1 MARGLFILFVFLS
14 SSLAFAQHDH
24 AAAATAAKPAAQAA
38 LLPGMGNA
46 HHAVSTSNPMAQK
59 YFDQGLDLIYAFNH
73 AEAEKAFAHAAQLDP
88 NLAMAQWGIALAVGP
103 NYNLPVDEPR
113 EIEAYHAIQKAL
125 KMKASPSERAY
136 IEALG
141 TRYVGDPHGKDLKPL
156 DLAYRDAMRKVT
168 EQYPDDL
175 DAATLFAESGMNINP
190 WKLHHADGTP
200 AEGTEEIIST
210 LESVLRRDPNHM
222 GAIHYYIHAV
232 EASNHPE
239 RALEPAGRLAALA
252 PGAGHLVHMPA
263 HIYIRTGDFETA
275 ALTNEKAVAADDKY
289 IKETG
294 ATKGIYPSMYY
305 AHNVHFMAM
314 AYSMSGQYA
323 LAIQR
328 ARDLNAHSEKYLKDM
343 PMMQGFMSIEPMVLV
358 RFHKWDEILKQPAPT
373 GADIRSLNMH
383 FARALAYAA
392 KKNMANA
399 DKEKEAFES
408 IREKIPTDIPVSPV
422 GNLSGQAME
431 VTDHFLQARLAE
443 AAGNHDAALQHWKEA
458 VMAEDK
464 LSYAEPRDFFIPV
477 RESLGAA
484 LYAQRD
490 YAGAEKVFREDLANN
505 RRNGR
510 SLFGLA
516 ASLKAQHRDYDAAFV
531 QRQFDDAWKKAD
543 TKLSMG
549 DL

>member
-1 MARGLFILFVFLS
+1 MYRCVVLVFVFLS
-14 SSLAFAQHDH
+14 TSIAFAQHDH
-24 AAAATAAKPAAQAA
+24 AGAKSPSKPAAESQ
-38 LLPGMGNA
+38 LLAGMGNA
-46 HHAVSTSNPMAQK
+46 HHPVSTTNPMAQK
-59 YFDQGLDLIYAFNH
+59 YFDQGLSLIYAFNH
-73 AEAEKAFAHAAQLDP
+73 DEAEKAFAHAAALDP

-113 EIEAYHAIQKAL
+113 EIQAHNAIQKAL
-125 KMKASPSERAY
+125 TLKASPSERAY
-136 IEALG
+136 IEALA

-156 DLAYRDAMRKVT
+156 DLAYRDAMRKVS

-210 LESVLRRDPNHM
+210 LESVMRRDPNHM

-263 HIYIRTGDFETA
+263 HIYIRTGDFENA
-275 ALTNEKAVAADDKY
+275 ALTNEKAVTADNTY
-289 IKETG
+289 MKETN
-294 ATKGIYPSMYY
+294 TYKGIYPSMYY

-323 LAIQR
+323 LAIER
-328 ARDLNAHSEKYLKDM
+328 ARDLNKHSEKYVKDM

-358 RFHKWDEILKQPAPT
+358 RFHKWDEILKEPAPT
-373 GADIRSLNMH
+373 AVDIRSLNMH

-392 KKNMANA
+392 KKDMANA
-399 DKEKEAFES
+399 DREREAFEAT
-408 IREKIPTDIPVSPV
+408 REKIPTDIPVSPV
-422 GNLSGQAME
+422 GNLSGTVME
-431 VTDHFLQARLAE
+431 VTDHYLRARLAE
-443 AAGNHDAALQHWKEA
+443 AAGDHAGALQHWKEA

-464 LSYAEPRDFFIPV
+464 LSYAEPRDFFIPT
-477 RESLGAA
+477 REGLGAA
-484 LYAQRD
+484 LYAQGD
-490 YAGAEKVFREDLANN
+490 YAGAEKTFREDLANN
-505 RRNGR
+505 ARNGR

-516 ASLKAQHRDYDAAFV
+516 AALKAEHKDYDAAFV
-531 QRQFDDAWKKAD
+531 QKQFDEAWKRAD
-543 TKLSMG
+543 TKLSM
-549 DL
+549 DNL

>member
-1 MARGLFILFVFLS
+1 MARRLVFVCLLLTIQFAS
-14 SSLAFAQHDH
+14 AQHQH
-24 AAAATAAKPAAQAA
+24 TAASTKSAPSATA

-46 HHAVSTSNPMAQK
+46 HHVVSTSNPLAQK
-59 YFDQGLDLIYAFNH
+59 YFDEGLSLIYAFNH
-73 AEAEKAFAHAAQLDP
+73 AEAEKAFAKAAELDP

-103 NYNLPVDEPR
+103 NYNVAVDEPR
-113 EIEAYHAIQKAL
+113 EIQAYGAIQEAL
-125 KMKASPSERAY
+125 KMKAPPQERAY
-136 IEALG
+136 IEALSK
-141 TRYVGDPHGKDLKPL
+141 RYIGDPHGKDLKPL
-156 DLAYRDAMRKVT
+156 DLAYRDAMR
-168 EQYPDDL
+168 ELSAEYPDDL

-190 WKLHHADGTP
+190 WKLHHPDGTP
-200 AEGTEEIIST
+200 AEGTPEIIAT
-210 LESVLRRDPNHM
+210 LESVMRRDPNHM

-232 EASNHPE
+232 EASNNPE
-239 RALEPAGRLAALA
+239 RALEPASRLAALA

-263 HIYIRTGDFETA
+263 HIYIRTGDFQNA
-275 ALTNEKAVAADDKY
+275 AATNEKAVAADNTY
-289 IKETG
+289 LKETG
-294 ATKGIYPSMYY
+294 ATKGVYPSMYY

-328 ARDLNAHSEKYLKDM
+328 AHDLTAWSDKYVQDM
-343 PMMQGFMSIEPMVLV
+343 PMMQGFLAIEPLVLV

-373 GADIRSLNMH
+373 GSDLRSLNMH

-392 KKNMANA
+392 KKDMANA
-399 DKEKEAFES
+399 DKEKEAFEA

-422 GNLSGQAME
+422 ANLSGQVME
-431 VTDHFLQARLAE
+431 VTDHFLQAKLAD
-443 AAGNHDAALQHWKEA
+443 AAGDKNAALQHWKEA

-484 LYAQRD
+484 LFA
-490 YAGAEKVFREDLANN
+490 AGDFAEAEKVFREDLTNN

-516 ASLKAQHRDYDAAFV
+516 AALKAQHKDYDAAFV
-531 QRQFDDAWKKAD
+531 QKQFDEAWKKAD
-543 TKLSMG
+543 TKLNMS

>member
-1 MARGLFILFVFLS
+1 MTRNLLVFCLFATSI
-14 SSLAFAQHDH
+14 AFAQHDH
-24 AAAATAAKPAAQAA
+24 AAAATAAKPAAQTA
-38 LLPGMGNA
+38 LLSGMGNA
-46 HHAVSTSNPMAQK
+46 HHPVSTSIPTAQK
-59 YFDQGLDLIYAFNH
+59 YFDEGLSLIYAFNH
-73 AEAEKAFAHAAQLDP
+73 AEAEKAFERAAQLDP
-88 NLAMAQWGIALAVGP
+88 NLAMAHWGIAVAVGP
-103 NYNLPVDEPR
+103 NYNLPVDEAR
-113 EIEAYHAIQKAL
+113 EIQAYNETQKAL
-125 KMKASPSERAY
+125 KMKASPSEHAY
-136 IEALG
+136 IEALA
-141 TRYVGDPHGKDLKPL
+141 TRYIAEPHGKDLKPL
-156 DLAYRDAMRKVT
+156 DLAYRDAMRKVS

-210 LESVLRRDPNHM
+210 LESVMRRDPNHM

-263 HIYIRTGDFETA
+263 HVYIRTGDFENA
-275 ALTNEKAVAADDKY
+275 AATNEKAVVADNKY
-289 IKETG
+289 MKQTG
-294 ATKGIYPSMYY
+294 TYKGIYPSMYY
-305 AHNVHFMAM
+305 AHNVHFLAM

-328 ARDLNAHSEKYLKDM
+328 ARDLNAHSEKYVKDM

-373 GADIRSLNMH
+373 GGDIRSINMH

-392 KKNMANA
+392 KKDMANA
-399 DKEKEAFES
+399 DKEKEAFEAA
-408 IREKIPTDIPVSPV
+408 REKMPTDIPVSPV
-422 GNLSGQAME
+422 GNLSGQVME
-431 VTDHFLQARLAE
+431 VSDHFLQARLAE
-443 AAGNHDAALQHWKEA
+443 ASGDKNAALQHWKEA

-484 LYAQRD
+484 LYNLGD

-505 RRNGR
+505 QRNGR

-516 ASLKAQHRDYDAAFV
+516 AALKAEHKDYDAAFV
-531 QRQFDDAWKKAD
+531 QKQFDEAWKKAD
-543 TKLSMG
+543 TKLSMS